1 MRVIYHPAPAP
12 DRIGRL
18 VVPEPVEI
26 GSDLPKSF
34 AWIRRRLALRRS
46 GHAILRFLN
55 EPLIDF
61 GAGDPA
67 KRIEGGN

>member
-12 DRIGRL
+12 DRSGRI

-26 GSDLPKSF
+26 GSHLPTAF
-34 AWIRRRLALRRS
+34 AWIRRRLALRRGGRS
-46 GHAILRFLN
+46 ILRFLN

>member
-1 MRVIYHPAPAP
+1 
-12 DRIGRL
+12 
-18 VVPEPVEI
+18 VPEPVEI